1 MASDAFSDK
10 NALFRKLKAKSE
22 NKVCVLF
29 CFVLFFFFFLGLF
42 WLDLNQIWDACNGIA
57 GFEFLFRFCVFV
69 NSDLF
74 RLQCKEPY
82 LGVGDLRDLPLHRLL
97 GRASQPRRSHQLR
110 EVSISTVFY
119 FILIL

>member
-22 NKVCVLF
+22 NKVCVSFL
-29 CFVLFFFFFLGLF
+29 FLGFF
-42 WLDLNQIWDACNGIA
+42 WLDLNQICDACNGIS
-57 GFEFLFRFCVFV
+57 GFEFLIRFCVFL
-69 NSDLF
+69 NSDMF

-97 GRASQPRRSHQLR
+97 CRASQPRRSHQLR